1 MISCKRWLIAG
12 VGGICLWCGIPMVAV
27 RAAEQFSVFYP
38 PFLEVSISVQALEIF
53 AESGEIT
60 GELGF
65 YARFFSPED
74 LASARQVLNRQFD
87 ISHVALSQF
96 TYSPIGDR
104 LVRNLSR
111 VLLNGDEEAHVR
123 ALRGALVVAAAE
135 PEGLS
140 VLGFLRRIPFERVRV
155 DLDLSIQAVN
165 AAIEILSDTETAIAQ
180 VQAQSLATESA
191 SDAAGG
197 EQLLALRSAGAF
209 QVQQQQI
216 SFFHPQRGIPVVA
229 DVYVPQGLL
238 PQPQDLLLP
247 DLGETSGSPVVV
259 ISHGIASNRET
270 FAYLAQH
277 LASHGFG
284 VGVLEHPGTDSA
296 RLSQFLAG
304 FDQLPGTEEWL
315 HRPQDISHLLDA
327 MAADPQLSPMLDLD
341 RVGLIGQSLGGY
353 TVLAAAGAVINRPTL
368 LEQCS
373 VEGELSFNLSL
384 LLQCRAT
391 ELLASPEGMI
401 LRDPRVRGVLAINP
415 ISSTLFGQTGLA
427 QIEIPT
433 MLIASGDD
441 FFAPPLTEQI
451 RPFGWLTTEQRYLVL
466 VERGTHFSF
475 LGGRGQGVLPVPPL
489 LVGPD
494 PILAF
499 PQLQALS
506 LAFLR
511 ATVQEREDYGRLLN
525 PRAVAELNAESLRLS
540 LVREDV
546 LADVLDE
553 GL

>member
-1 MISCKRWLIAG
+1 
-12 VGGICLWCGIPMVAV
+12 MVAV

-74 LASARQVLNRQFD
+74 LASARQVLNRRFD

-197 EQLLALRSAGAF
+197 EQLLALRSAGGF

-259 ISHGIASNRET
+259 ISHGIASNRKT

-353 TVLAAAGAVINRPTL
+353 TVLAAAGALINRPTL

-391 ELLASPEGMI
+391 ELLASPEEMI

-511 ATVQEREDYGRLLN
+511 ATVQDREDYGRLLN